1 MCLARSAHGLAPNHP
16 IFQGPFPVDVLFED
30 APTPANYRAFPEGAE
45 LPGTLPVWHV
55 DTTDYRSDK
64 TLQPGTVATGYG
76 FADSPD
82 AEVIAGGLNSKGPTA
97 VALGRHASLL
107 LWGFAAE
114 PSRMTPSGQHA
125 FLNSICYIQKFD
137 HAPRL
142 VQRKASGREWSL
154 MRAAKDPAALAQAQ
168 ADLEYV
174 RGEADG
180 RTLSVDADCK
190 ALGIGNRSTAL
201 LEHCVAAWERGEDV
215 ERTQR
220 VLRRYTDQEFTTA
233 AAWRAWLKASQTNL
247 FFSDRGGYR
256 FFVRPADVR
265 TQLAAQ
271 TPLVT
276 DTDPVAL
283 SLSVLE
289 AEAKPG
295 DVVTLAV
302 RVTHAPGW
310 HSYASVPSDSPYQT
324 THLEL
329 ALPPGFRTVGHWS
342 LPATEPLA
350 EDPRAQTF
358 TGDAVFLQRVRV
370 AATPSTDAVTLRV
383 TVSYMVCDMQRC
395 LPPDE
400 LELQATLRVRN

>member
-16 IFQGPFPVDVLFED
+16 IFQGPFPVDLEFED
-30 APTPANYRAFPEGAE
+30 AATPPNYRAFPEGKD
-45 LPGTLPVWHV
+45 LPATLPVWHV

-64 TLQPGTVATGYG
+64 TLQPGTVAPGYG
-76 FADSPD
+76 FTDSPD
-82 AEVIAGGLNSKGPTA
+82 AEVIAGGINSKGPTA
-97 VALGRHASLL
+97 VALGRQASLL

-114 PSRMTPSGQHA
+114 PSRMTPSGRHA

-142 VQRKASGREWSL
+142 VRRKASGREWSL
-154 MRAAKDPAALAQAQ
+154 MRAAKDPATLAQAW

-174 RGEADG
+174 RGEGDG

-190 ALGIGNRSTAL
+190 ALGIGNRDVAL
-201 LEHCVAAWERGEDV
+201 LEHCVAAWERGDDL
-215 ERTQR
+215 ERAQR
-220 VLRRYTDQEFTTA
+220 LLRRYTDQAFATA
-233 AAWRAWLKASQTNL
+233 AAWRTWLTTNAANL
-247 FFSDRGGYR
+247 YFSDIGGYR
-256 FFVRPADVR
+256 FFVRPPDVR
-265 TQLAAQ
+265 SQRAAPA
-271 TPLVT
+271 PLVT
-276 DTDPVAL
+276 DANPVAL

-329 ALPPGFRTVGHWS
+329 ALPPGFRAVGHWS
-342 LPATEPLA
+342 LPDTEPLA

-370 AATPSTDAVTLRV
+370 AATPTTEAVTLRV

-400 LELQATLRVRN
+400 LELQATLLVRN

>member
-16 IFQGPFPVDVLFED
+16 IFQGPFPVDVQFEA
-30 APTPANYRAFPEGAE
+30 APTPANYRAFPEGAD
-45 LPGTLPVWHV
+45 LPATLPVWHV

-64 TLQPGTVATGYG
+64 TLQPGTVAQGYG

-82 AEVIAGGLNSKGPTA
+82 AEVIAGGINSKGPTA

-114 PSRMTPSGQHA
+114 PSRMTPSGQRA

-142 VQRKASGREWSL
+142 VQRKASGREWSV
-154 MRAAKDPAALAQAQ
+154 MRAAKDPAALAQAR

-190 ALGIGNRSTAL
+190 ALGIGNRSIAL
-201 LEHCVAAWERGEDV
+201 LEHCVAAWEKGEDV
-215 ERTQR
+215 ERAQR
-220 VLRRYTDQEFTTA
+220 LLRRYTDQEFPTA
-233 AAWRAWLKASQTNL
+233 AGWRAWLEANQADL

-256 FFVRPADVR
+256 FFVRPQDVR
-265 TQLAAQ
+265 SRLAAQ
-271 TPLVT
+271 APVV
-276 DTDPVAL
+276 DDGSPVAL
-283 SLSVLE
+283 SMSVLE
-289 AEAKPG
+289 AEAKAG
-295 DVVTLAV
+295 EVITLAV

-310 HSYASVPSDSPYQT
+310 HSYASVPSDSAYQT
-324 THLEL
+324 THLQL
-329 ALPPGFRTVGHWS
+329 ALPPGFRTVGHWA

-370 AATPSTDAVTLRV
+370 AATASAEPVILRA
-383 TVSYMVCDMQRC
+383 TVSYMVCDLQRC
-395 LPPDE
+395 MPPDE
-400 LELQATLRVRN
+400 VVLQATVRVRD